1 MVLTGSEGRL
11 TFPYQRV
18 GMVNA
23 LKEASDAPEGKYF
36 SSLSPTVCGYL
47 LSCYK
52 DDGWSLLSLYLCM
65 HSISIHF

>member
-1 MVLTGSEGRL
+1 MIQTGSEGRL

-23 LKEASDAPEGKYF
+23 LREVSAAPEGKYF
-36 SSLSPTVCGYL
+36 SSLFPTVCRYL

-52 DDGWSLLSLYLCM
+52 EDGWSLLNLYHM
-65 HSISIHF
+65 HLYI